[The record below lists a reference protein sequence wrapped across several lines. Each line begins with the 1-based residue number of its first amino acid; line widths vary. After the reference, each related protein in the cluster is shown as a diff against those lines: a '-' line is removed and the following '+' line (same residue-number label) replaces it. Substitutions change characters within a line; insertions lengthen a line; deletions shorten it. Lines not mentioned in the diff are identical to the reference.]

1 MDTKLPTTPNVD
13 ELIVAIQALRP
24 VRNQAEEEFAR
35 IYPAI
40 KERLAKG
47 VTQKAIREALAMKGF
62 KLHPQKFKKM
72 LTAEEARQ
80 SQFPRATT
88 LLKHLQVEAGGKQ

>member
-72 LTAEEARQ
+72 LTAEE
-80 SQFPRATT
+80 
-88 LLKHLQVEAGGKQ
+88 GKRLTIPPC

>member
-40 KERLAKG
+40 KASLAKG
-47 VTQKAIREALAMKGF
+47 VTQKAIRETLAMKGF

-72 LTAEEARQ
+72 LTAEEVRQ
-80 SQFPRATT
+80 SQIPRAT
-88 LLKHLQVEAGGKQ
+88 LLKQLSAEAGGKQ